1 MNIKIRQPENR
12 QELFVHCQKG
22 STTDPYESIAKFLFS
37 IHPVSEP
44 CFLLLIRQIDL
55 CCAKKFSA
63 LKVSCKSLHRVD
75 FPILSNKTMTT
86 FANAPLTNWADIRI
100 RYLCCV
106 CRNAIDNA
114 SEGVDTESSTSQG
127 TESGKILIF
136 LEKKLR
142 SSGCSR
148 IRFSVEDEA
157 AQRKR
162 RQASKAAA
170 AAAGRFWSEQQ
181 QQTLSLSL
189 PAAAATVSEYSSYLC
204 SSSARRL

>member
-1 MNIKIRQPENR
+1 M
-12 QELFVHCQKG
+12 
-22 STTDPYESIAKFLFS
+22 
-37 IHPVSEP
+37 
-44 CFLLLIRQIDL
+44 DL
-55 CCAKKFSA
+55 
-63 LKVSCKSLHRVD
+63 
-75 FPILSNKTMTT
+75 PTLSNKTMTT
-86 FANAPLTNWADIRI
+86 FANTPLINWADIRI

-127 TESGKILIF
+127 TESGKIQIF

-162 RQASKAAA
+162 RQAAKQLLLLLGGF
-170 AAAGRFWSEQQ
+170 GRSSSSRP
-181 QQTLSLSL
+181 SLSL
-189 PAAAATVSEYSSYLC
+189 PAAATVSEYSSYLC